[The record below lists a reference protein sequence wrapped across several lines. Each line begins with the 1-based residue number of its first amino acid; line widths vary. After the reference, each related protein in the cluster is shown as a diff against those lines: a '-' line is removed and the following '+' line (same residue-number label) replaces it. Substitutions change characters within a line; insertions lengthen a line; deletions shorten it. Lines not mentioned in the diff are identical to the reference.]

1 MSDMLSTAVSG
12 LLAFQT
18 ALDTTSN
25 NIANVDTPG
34 YNEEVAN
41 FATSPATPAANGWIG
56 NGVSVVGVTN
66 QYNQFLADQT
76 NSATSSYN
84 QFNTLSSFASDIDNM
99 FSDSTTGLSA
109 TLQSFSDAVQ
119 TLANSPSDDSAR
131 QAVLTQAQSL
141 IGQFQSYQSYLA
153 QLGSQVNS
161 QIQATASS
169 ITTLGQSIASLNQ
182 QIVAAENN
190 GTGQQPNQLLDQQ
203 ENLIAQLSADVS
215 VNTVTQSDGAV
226 NVFIGNGQP
235 LVVGGTSA
243 TLTSAPDQFN
253 SGQLQLALQ
262 TSTGSVNVTPSISG
276 GSLGGLLQFQQQM
289 LIPGENALGQA
300 AVALT
305 TLVNNQNEA
314 GLDLNG
320 QPGQA
325 LLAVG
330 GPAVLP
336 SVNNTGNAQ
345 VSATISDLGSLST
358 SNYTLQYDGSAWSL
372 VDSANGASTALSSS
386 TSGGTTT
393 LTGAGM
399 TFTVTGTAGAGD
411 EYLIEPTANAVE
423 GMSLTTNDPAAIA
436 AAAPLVTSAASANTG
451 TAGIQSAS
459 VSDLATWTPDDYTL
473 SFSSPTAY
481 TVTNSAGATVVS
493 GSYAAGTPISFD
505 GVAVTLTGSPAAG
518 DSFSIDYN
526 ANDSG
531 DNRNALLLANVM
543 NVNVLDGGTQS
554 LAGAVQSYVGTV
566 GLQTSQAQNGTTAQ
580 QSAMNSA
587 QTAQQSVSGVNLD
600 QEAANMLQYE
610 QAYQAAAQL
619 IATSQTLF
627 ASLLGA
633 VGATAT
639 TGG

>member
-34 YNEEVAN
+34 YNDEVTQL
-41 FATSPATPAANGWIG
+41 ATNPATPAANGWIG
-56 NGVSVVGVTN
+56 NGVSVAGVTN

-76 NSATSSYN
+76 NAATSSYN
-84 QFNTLSSFASDIDNM
+84 QLNTLSSFASDIDNM

-169 ITTLGQSIASLNQ
+169 ITSLGQSIASLNQ

-243 TLTSAPDQFN
+243 TLTSAPDQFD

-336 SVNNTGNAQ
+336 SVDNTGNAQ
-345 VSATISDLGSLST
+345 VSATISDLGSLTT

-639 TGG
+639 TVG

>member
-34 YNEEVAN
+34 YNEEVTD
-41 FATSPATPAANGWIG
+41 FASNTATPAADGWIG
-56 NGVSVVGVTN
+56 NGVSVTGVTN
-66 QYNQFLADQT
+66 QYNQFLAEQT

-84 QFNTLSSFASDIDNM
+84 QFNTLSTFASDIDDM

-119 TLANSPSDDSAR
+119 TMAQTPSDDSAR

-141 IGQFQSYQSYLA
+141 IGQFQSYQSYLS
-153 QLGSQVNS
+153 QLGSQVNG
-161 QIQATASS
+161 QISAEAST
-169 ITTLGQSIASLNQ
+169 ITSLGQSIASLNQ
-182 QIVAAENN
+182 QIVAAEAN
-190 GTGQQPNQLLDQQ
+190 GTGQAPNQLLDEQ

-215 VNTVTQSDGAV
+215 VNTVTQSDGAT

-235 LVVGGTSA
+235 LVVGDSSS
-243 TLTSAPDQFN
+243 TLTTTPDQFN

-262 TSTGSVNVTPSISG
+262 TSTGSVDITSSISG
-276 GSLGGLLQFQQQM
+276 GTLGGLLQFQQQM

-300 AVALT
+300 AVTLT
-305 TLVNNQNEA
+305 TLVNTQNEA
-314 GLDLNG
+314 GLTLDG

-336 SVNNTGNAQ
+336 SENNTGNAQ
-345 VSATISDLGSLST
+345 VSAAITDLGSLTT
-358 SNYTLQYDGSAWSL
+358 SNYYLQYNGTDWSL
-372 VDSANGASTALSSS
+372 VDTASGATTALSSS
-386 TSGGTTT
+386 TSDGTTT

-399 TFTVTGTAGAGD
+399 TFTVTGTANAGD
-411 EYLIEPTANAVE
+411 EFLVEPTANAVS
-423 GMSLTTNDPAAIA
+423 GMSLLTDDPAAIA
-436 AAAPLVTSAASANTG
+436 AASPLVTSAASGNTG
-451 TAGIQSAS
+451 TASIQSAS
-459 VSDLATWTPDDYTL
+459 VPNLASWTPDDYTL
-473 SFSSPTAY
+473 SFTSPTAY
-481 TVTNSAGATVVS
+481 TLTNSAGATVT
-493 GSYAAGTPISFD
+493 GTYTAGTPISFD
-505 GVAVTLTGSPAAG
+505 GIEVTLTGTPAAG

-526 ANDSG
+526 ADDSG
-531 DNRNALLLANVM
+531 DNSNALLLANVM

-587 QTAQQSVSGVNLD
+587 QTAEQSVSGVNLD

-619 IATSQTLF
+619 ISSSQTLF
-627 ASLLGA
+627 ASLLDA
-633 VGATAT
+633 VDAT
-639 TGG
+639 TTE

>member
-34 YNEEVAN
+34 YNDEVTQL
-41 FATSPATPAANGWIG
+41 ATNPATPAANGWIG
-56 NGVSVVGVTN
+56 NGVSVAGVTN

-76 NSATSSYN
+76 NAATSSYN
-84 QFNTLSSFASDIDNM
+84 QLNTLSSFASDIDNM

-169 ITTLGQSIASLNQ
+169 ITSLGQSIASLNQ

-345 VSATISDLGSLST
+345 VSATITDLGSLST

-639 TGG
+639 TVG

>member
-169 ITTLGQSIASLNQ
+169 ITSLGQSIASLNQ

-336 SVNNTGNAQ
+336 SVDNTGNAQ
-345 VSATISDLGSLST
+345 VSATISDLGSLTT